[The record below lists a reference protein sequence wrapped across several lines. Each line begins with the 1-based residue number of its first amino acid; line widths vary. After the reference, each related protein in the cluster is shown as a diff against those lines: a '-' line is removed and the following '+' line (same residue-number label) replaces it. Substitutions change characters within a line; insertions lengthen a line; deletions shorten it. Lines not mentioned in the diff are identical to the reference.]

1 MPNWG
6 HFAYLTAWHFSV
18 MADTGLACILHPYSP
33 SFEVL
38 QYFSHLLFVSNLSSV
53 SLALVS
59 KTKPTQNKS

>member
-1 MPNWG
+1 MPSWG

-18 MADTGLACILHPYSP
+18 MADILHPYSP

-38 QYFSHLLFVSNLSSV
+38 QYFSYLLFVSTLSNV

-59 KTKPTQNKS
+59 TTKPNENKN